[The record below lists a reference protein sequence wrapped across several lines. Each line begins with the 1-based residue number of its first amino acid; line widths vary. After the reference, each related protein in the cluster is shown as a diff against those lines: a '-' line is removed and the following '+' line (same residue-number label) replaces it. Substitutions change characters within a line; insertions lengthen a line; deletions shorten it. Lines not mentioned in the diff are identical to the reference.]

1 MILPKQLL
9 ANITEDE
16 NEKNKLIEEA
26 YNDFIEG
33 YKLADDNFKEEYKQ
47 KIIKL
52 SKNNYEIEK
61 KICDK
66 MGWEY

>member
-1 MILPKQLL
+1 MVLPKQLL

-33 YKLADDNFKEEYKQ
+33 YKLADDNLKEEYKQ
-47 KIIKL
+47 RIINL
-52 SKNNYEIEK
+52 ANPNNRAIL